1 MTRLLSLGRVSICL
15 IIAAIL
21 LTSCGPVVRAYDPG
35 VRVPTLREGP
45 AQIDCHNGVTVLS
58 CTMLLTE
65 DYQALVID
73 LKAKCLALGGSPS
86 ACQTTR

>member
-1 MTRLLSLGRVSICL
+1 MRGGLRLTL
-15 IIAAIL
+15 IPLAL
-21 LTSCGPVVRAYDPG
+21 LCFGCGPVLRAYDPG

-45 AQIDCHNGVTVLS
+45 AEIPCNNGITVLN

-65 DYQALVID
+65 DYEALVID

-86 ACQTTR
+86 ACQTRRE